1 MIMVDKFD
9 LNGVVA
15 SLLDT
20 LRIRMN
26 PLFSKNLLEH
36 WVGLLFRAAAVARDA
51 DWWEAIPD
59 EDDRYESVARQL
71 EVGTRTLAAAK
82 PREGDLMVALEKIE
96 IGVFGLEAIHSR

>member
-9 LNGVVA
+9 LSGIVS

-20 LRIRMN
+20 LRVRMN
-26 PLFSKNLLEH
+26 PLFSKELLEH

-59 EDDRYESVARQL
+59 EDARYEPVAAQL
-71 EVGTRTLAAAK
+71 EAGTRKLAASM
-82 PREGDLMVALEKIE
+82 PRETDLVLALNKIE
-96 IGVFGLEAIHSR
+96 TGIVSLEALHAL